1 MGMFRFL
8 NQALSEPGVGGT
20 PSASRLVMFVFA
32 VAAVAWVS
40 YIVFHTRVV
49 PDLWHIAAFVSSP
62 YLVNKGS
69 ATLET
74 FKK

>member
-1 MGMFRFL
+1 M
-8 NQALSEPGVGGT
+8 AL
-20 PSASRLVMFVFA
+20 FA

-40 YIVFHTRVV
+40 YMVLRTHNI

-62 YLVNKGS
+62 YAVNKAS
-69 ATLET
+69 ATISD

>member
-1 MGMFRFL
+1 MNFWIKVF
-8 NQALSEPGVGGT
+8 SEPGPDGT
-20 PSASRLVMFVFA
+20 PSTCRVVMALFA

-40 YIVFHTRVV
+40 YMVLRTHNI

-62 YLVNKGS
+62 YAVNKAS
-69 ATLET
+69 ATISD